1 MGNIF
6 NFITDIYQCVV
17 ENVTFHS
24 TYIYVG
30 GGFMEGTLSEYD
42 MKTKSYDDLRLVQ
55 VVFV

>member
-17 ENVTFHS
+17 ENFTFQS

-42 MKTKSYDDLRLVQ
+42 IKTKSFDDLRLIHML
-55 VVFV
+55 FV

>member
-17 ENVTFHS
+17 ENFTFQS

-30 GGFMEGTLSEYD
+30 GEFMEGTLSEYD
-42 MKTKSYDDLRLVQ
+42 MKLNRLMI
-55 VVFV
+55 